1 MTNGGTRWS
10 SVSKETER
18 YNRNDHKL
26 EKFPHISVEVVYQNR
41 HEMYPSQRCNT
52 RYIKY
57 PIYFKM
63 QLYLSPG
70 YFIDKVWIV
79 NKFQSHVALH
89 QKYWA
94 IFSMQVSITY
104 EVVGVGCRLCSF
116 DEKWL
121 LQHHHAI
128 MAMSKTS
135 VWYFWWNITA
145 LAILKVGYQI
155 FDVKIMI
162 GNRYLSASNVQN
174 TQYFLCL
181 SSGREIQ
188 MHNIRN
194 AFTKIQMDLCQQFR
208 KNIPF

>member
-1 MTNGGTRWS
+1 
-10 SVSKETER
+10 
-18 YNRNDHKL
+18 
-26 EKFPHISVEVVYQNR
+26 
-41 HEMYPSQRCNT
+41 MYPSQRCNT
-52 RYIKY
+52 RYTKY
-57 PIYFKM
+57 PTYFKM

-79 NKFQSHVALH
+79 YKFQSHVALH

-135 VWYFWWNITA
+135 VWYFWWSIRHFKSRVPDIWRKNH
-145 LAILKVGYQI
+145 
-155 FDVKIMI
+155 
-162 GNRYLSASNVQN
+162 NRYKQVFKCKQCANHTVHPL
-174 TQYFLCL
+174 F
-181 SSGREIQ
+181 E
-188 MHNIRN
+188 
-194 AFTKIQMDLCQQFR
+194 FR
-208 KNIPF
+208 TWNSDAQHQKCFH

>member
-1 MTNGGTRWS
+1 MTNGRTRWS

-18 YNRNDHKL
+18 YNRNDHEL
-26 EKFPHISVEVVYQNR
+26 EQFPHISVVEVVYQNR
-41 HEMYPSQRCNT
+41 PEMYPSQRC
-52 RYIKY
+52 YICCIKY

-104 EVVGVGCRLCSF
+104 EVSSRCWLCSF

-135 VWYFWWNITA
+135 VWYFWWSI
-145 LAILKVGYQI
+145 AILKVGYQ
-155 FDVKIMI
+155 
-162 GNRYLSASNVQN
+162 N
-174 TQYFLCL
+174 
-181 SSGREIQ
+181 
-188 MHNIRN
+188 
-194 AFTKIQMDLCQQFR
+194 
-208 KNIPF
+208 

>member
-52 RYIKY
+52 RYIN
-57 PIYFKM
+57 
-63 QLYLSPG
+63 
-70 YFIDKVWIV
+70 IDKVWIV

-174 TQYFLCL
+174 TQYILCL

-188 MHNIRN
+188 MRNIRN